1 MNPPALQADELRRL
15 QAQDAAHHLHP
26 FTPHRAMHEVGTH
39 VITGGQGVYLHDAEG
54 RKLLDGIAGLWCVN
68 VGYGRQ
74 EIVDAVERQMRELPY
89 YCSFFNS
96 TTKPAIELA
105 AKLGE
110 LAPDGLGQAF
120 FTSSGSESN
129 ETALKLVRGYFHA
142 KGQPKRT
149 KVIARQFA
157 YHGVGLGSTSLT
169 GLDTCLKPFG
179 LPLEGFMHAPAPYQY
194 IERDDARRAMSP
206 EDYGLWCVEQTRQM
220 IEAEGPATVAAVFAE
235 PIQGA
240 GGVIVPPRGYLTA
253 LREMC
258 RAYGVLFVADEVIT
272 AFGRLGAWFASEI
285 CGESGLQPDL
295 ICTAKG
301 LSSGYL
307 PIGAVLVQDAI
318 AETMH
323 DAGYLAHGFT
333 YSGHPATCAAAL
345 ANLKILEDEKIVPYV
360 ADTIGPYFQA
370 KLRGFADHPAVGE
383 VRGVNLIGAI
393 ELIDHERQAGP
404 AGTPIGPWFAG
415 RVRERGVIVRGIR
428 DLIAL
433 SPPLVISEAEVDEMF
448 DAVGAVLNE
457 IG

>member
-1 MNPPALQADELRRL
+1 MNPPALQADELSRL

-26 FTPHRAMHEVGTH
+26 FTPHRELHEVGTH

-54 RKLLDGIAGLWCVN
+54 QRLLDGIAGLWCVN

-74 EIVDAVERQMRELPY
+74 EIVDAVERQMRELSY

-96 TTKPAIELA
+96 TTTPTIELA
-105 AKLGE
+105 TKIAEHAPPELGHV
-110 LAPDGLGQAF
+110 F

-129 ETALKLVRGYFHA
+129 ETALKIALGYHQA
-142 KGQPKRT
+142 KNQPQRT
-149 KVIARQFA
+149 KIVAREYA

-169 GLDTCLKPFG
+169 GLETCHKPFG
-179 LPLEGFMHAPAPYQY
+179 LPLPGFLHAPAPYPY
-194 IERDDARRAMSP
+194 GDPDPERRAMSL
-206 EDYGLWCVEQTRQM
+206 EEHGQWCLAQTREL
-220 IEAEGPATVAAVFAE
+220 IEREGPDTIAAFFAE

-240 GGVIVPPRGYLTA
+240 GGVIVPPRGYLTE
-253 LREMC
+253 LRAMC
-258 RAYGVLFVADEVIT
+258 REYGILFVADEVIT
-272 AFGRLGAWFASEI
+272 AFGRLGSWFASDL
-285 CGESGLQPDL
+285 CGPDGLHPDM

-307 PIGAVLVQDAI
+307 PIGAVLVRDEV

-370 KLRGFADHPAVGE
+370 KLQGFADHPAVGQ

-393 ELIDHERQAGP
+393 ELVDPSGKAEKP
-404 AGTPIGPWFAG
+404 LGPWFAAK
-415 RVRERGVIVRGIR
+415 VRERGVIVRGIR

-433 SPPLVISEAEVDEMF
+433 SPPLVITESEVDEMF
-448 DAVGAVLNE
+448 DAIGEVLRAL
-457 IG
+457 G

>member
-1 MNPPALQADELRRL
+1 MNSPTLQADELARL

-26 FTPHRAMHEVGTH
+26 FTPHRQMHETGTH
-39 VITGGQGVYLHDAEG
+39 VITGGKGVYLHDAEG
-54 RKLLDGIAGLWCVN
+54 RTLLDGIAGLWCVN

-74 EIVDAVERQMRELPY
+74 EIVDAVEKQMRDLSY

-105 AKLGE
+105 AKLAE
-110 LAPDGLGQAF
+110 LSPEGLGQAF

-129 ETALKLVRGYFHA
+129 ETALKMVRGYFHA

-149 KVIARQFA
+149 KIIAREFA

-169 GLDTCLKPFG
+169 GLETCLKPFG
-179 LPLEGFMHAPAPYQY
+179 LPLEGFSHAPAPYQY
-194 IERDDARRAMSP
+194 IERDEARRAMSP

-220 IEAEGPATVAAVFAE
+220 IVAEGPDTVAAVFAE

-240 GGVIVPPRGYLTA
+240 GGVIVPPRGYLTT

-258 RAYGVLFVADEVIT
+258 REYGVLFVADEVIT
-272 AFGRLGAWFASEI
+272 AFGRLGAWFASDI
-285 CGESGLQPDL
+285 CHLQPDL

-307 PIGAVLVQDAI
+307 PIGAVMVSD
-318 AETMH
+318 EVTTTMH

-345 ANLKILEDEKIVPYV
+345 ANLKILEDEAVVPYV
-360 ADTIGPYFQA
+360 ADRIGPYFQA
-370 KLRGFADHPAVGE
+370 KLRSFADHPAVGE

-393 ELIDHERQAGP
+393 ELIDREGVGGQP
-404 AGTPIGPWFAG
+404 LGPWFAS

-433 SPPLVISEAEVDEMF
+433 SPPLVITESEVNAMF
-448 DAVGAVLNE
+448 DAVELTLNE
-457 IG
+457 LG